1 MTVCAYSI
9 TFFLLNFF
17 YDDLPKGAIIKRI
30 YYSGYTLIEYLS
42 FAYIFWFIIK
52 NATFKKIILVLSLFF
67 IAFQILYY
75 STVRFRRL
83 DSVPVG
89 LETIIIFIYIIYYL
103 FEEFKNTKNSSLY
116 DNYLFWICIAI
127 MFYLAG
133 SFFFYILANHMQRA
147 EIAEYWYLSYNA
159 DIIKNILLAISII
172 IFGKKFNSK
181 NQSPKT
187 IPYLDLI

>member
-1 MTVCAYSI
+1 M
-9 TFFLLNFF
+9 NFF
-17 YDDLPKGAIIKRI
+17 YDELPKSPIIRRI

-42 FAYIFWFIIK
+42 FAFIFWIIIK
-52 NATFKKIILVLSLFF
+52 NKNFRKFILFLSFLF
-67 IAFQILYY
+67 IVFQIIYY
-75 STVRFRRL
+75 STVNFKRL

-89 LETIIIFIYIIYYL
+89 LETIIVFIYIIYFL

-133 SFFFYILANHMQRA
+133 SFFFYILANHMDKT
-147 EIAEYWYLSYNA
+147 EIANYWYLSFNA

-172 IFGKKFNSK
+172 IFGKKFNIK
-181 NQSPKT
+181 NQGPKT
-187 IPYLDLI
+187 IPYLDII